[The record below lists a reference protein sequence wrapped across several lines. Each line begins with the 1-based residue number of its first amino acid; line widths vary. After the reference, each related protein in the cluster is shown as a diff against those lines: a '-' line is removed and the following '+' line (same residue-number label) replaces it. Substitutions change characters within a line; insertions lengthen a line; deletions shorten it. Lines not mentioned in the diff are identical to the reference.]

1 MAGVHRIHEATIMSR
16 PRRRGRGSLLYSSRR
31 RLRLDCIA
39 HRACVKAYAGLSTV
53 NNNQSENLMGVSCRM
68 FRALGTLTLLAAV
81 CIGPA
86 FAADSSYT
94 PSGRT

>member
-1 MAGVHRIHEATIMSR
+1 
-16 PRRRGRGSLLYSSRR
+16 
-31 RLRLDCIA
+31 
-39 HRACVKAYAGLSTV
+39 
-53 NNNQSENLMGVSCRM
+53 MGVSCRM

-94 PSGRT
+94 PSGKDLMSIQQAMHRYHEGLDKQDNRLMASAFGEDGTVTMCRWPRHSHCKKKSRLH